1 MGPLMAR
8 VEWAVLCDLAYFDAY
23 RNLCVIG
30 VQTQS
35 PVPTLSAGT
44 RRFAIAAR
52 VLGLRPRPDVAVSV
66 STPDGR
72 LNATTW
78 CERIEVEAAGDYM
91 LVRLGGAPLVQ
102 EGIYRF
108 EVAVDA
114 PESVSIDMPVV
125 VAALRRESQSN
136 DNCLGAPHSASST
149 RGRNHAGLV

>member
-1 MGPLMAR
+1 MAR
-8 VEWAVLCDLAYFDAY
+8 VDWAFLCDLAYFDAY

-35 PVPTLSAGT
+35 PVPTLSLGT
-44 RRFAIAAR
+44 RRFAIVAR
-52 VLGLRPRPDVAVSV
+52 VVGLRPRPDVGVSV
-66 STPDGR
+66 STPDSG

-78 CERIEVEAAGDYM
+78 CERVEVEAVGDIL

-108 EVAVDA
+108 EVAVNA
-114 PESVSIDMPVV
+114 REPVSIDIPVV
-125 VAALRRESQSN
+125 VAALQRHSLLDGTRLGES
-136 DNCLGAPHSASST
+136 DSASSSS

>member
-1 MGPLMAR
+1 MRR

-52 VLGLRPRPDVAVSV
+52 VPGLRPCPAVVVSV
-66 STPDGR
+66 FTPDSH
-72 LNATTW
+72 LSASTW
-78 CERIEVEAAGDYM
+78 CERIDVEAVGDYV
-91 LVRLGGAPLVQ
+91 LVRLGGAPLMQ

-108 EVAVDA
+108 EVSVDA
-114 PESVSIDMPVV
+114 PESVSIDIPVV
-125 VAALRRESQSN
+125 VAALQRHSQSSETG
-136 DNCLGAPHSASST
+136 LGEPDSASST